1 MKRSSAILRLVLT
14 LLMVTAS
21 GRGLLAQSASFYNG
35 ATRDGAMANHGEAFA
50 NLDQIMNA
58 AVARGTIPGGV
69 VLVGHDGQ
77 VVYRKAFGMRSLEPA
92 REAMTVDTIFDIA
105 SMTKCIAT
113 ATSVM
118 KLVQEGKLRLNDPV
132 AAYLPEF
139 ARNGKENIT
148 IRELLT
154 HFSGLPEDLDL
165 KTRVEGAQRRLP
177 DGDGRT
183 SPIFPPG
190 SRFLYSDINFETL
203 GFVVEKVSGLSLDE
217 YAARNIFEP
226 LGMNDTRF
234 LPPAAWR
241 AAHCAHRIRR
251 EPPDA
256 ARHGARSH
264 GAAHGRRCRTRGA
277 VLDRRRSGQ
286 ICAGDADRLP
296 CAFGA
301 DGGEDVDAA
310 TAAHRVGRCAVWAGI
325 SIRRFPAIA
334 ESFFRWARLD
344 TPASPEHRYGS
355 IR

>member
-1 MKRSSAILRLVLT
+1 
-14 LLMVTAS
+14 
-21 GRGLLAQSASFYNG
+21 
-35 ATRDGAMANHGEAFA
+35 
-50 NLDQIMNA
+50 MNS

-77 VVYRKAFGMRSLEPA
+77 VVYRKAFGMRSLEPR

-105 SMTKCIAT
+105 SMTKCVAT

-139 ARNGKENIT
+139 AKNGKENIT
-148 IRELLT
+148 IRQLLT
-154 HFSGLPEDLDL
+154 HFSGLKEDLDL
-165 KTRVEGAQRRLP
+165 KTAWK
-177 DGDGRT
+177 GRSAAYQLVMDT
-183 SPIFPPG
+183 EPIFPPG

-217 YAARNIFEP
+217 YAREQCV
-226 LGMNDTRF
+226 
-234 LPPAAWR
+234 PAAGDERHALSAAAAMASAYR
-241 AAHCAHRIRR
+241 AHGIRR

-256 ARHGARSH
+256 ARDGARSY
-264 GAAHGRRCRTRGA
+264 GAADGRGGRTRGA
-277 VLDRRRSGQ
+277 VLNRRRSRKV
-286 ICAGDADRLP
+286 CAGYAERIP
-296 CAFGA
+296 GSFGA
-301 DGGEDVDAA
+301 DGGEDVDPA
-310 TAAHRVGRCAVWAGI
+310 TAAHRVRCCAAWDGI

-334 ESFFRWARLD
+334 ESFFPWARLA